1 MGRATGDGRMTG
13 TIMLKHSLARRQS
26 LWLVGAALAL
36 SLAITPLRVWMAA
49 RMIQSSEQQ
58 ASQLRTEQLA
68 LRIAMRL
75 RAAESIAL
83 DARALSAESAQ
94 RDAPPPLAWL
104 RQRHPDAAFILVLPL
119 PVELQPPDACPQGC
133 WTMHFA
139 QEGAGHGS
147 AARHQLV
154 YVLPDRVT
162 NRLILVG
169 LQADELRAVLARGS
183 ADESVASLIDVRR
196 GIRLLRADAAGE
208 GQSMLA
214 SIDLERSPE
223 RDQSRRLFQ
232 GESDRPAR
240 AWSLRQARMV
250 RYHAAAIPGT
260 DWRVLSTV
268 PQRHEWLP
276 AYRLAMRQSF
286 IQLAAVAL
294 LALVLYLYLRRSLAP
309 LGLLGEAADDL
320 ALGRFDT
327 PLPQPRHPDEIGRVT
342 AAFGNMRDRL
352 RDSAA
357 ELERSSAIRHSQQST
372 MDVARQIQTAMLPS
386 TSRVVGDVPG
396 IDIAARLMPQR
407 EVGGDFYSF
416 FAIGEQ
422 LFFMIG
428 DVADKGVPAA
438 LLMARTTSLAQALAP
453 HMSKPD
459 DLLAAINHEIA
470 RGNHA
475 CMFVTMLC
483 GLLDTV
489 TGRLV
494 IASAGHEAAICLN
507 PRGQAEW
514 LLPDDSGPAL
524 GLYDDAYYPST
535 EVQLQPGQM
544 LLLYT
549 DGITEAEDP
558 QGQHFGE
565 DALLGSL
572 SVEALSSADDVIA
585 RTIEAV
591 KAHAA
596 GADQSDDV
604 ALLCLRWMPM
614 DRIHT
619 IEIANRDIDMF
630 MALNWLEDIAIVLQV
645 SVDTALTLRL
655 VAEELLSNTLRYG
668 YAEQGGGRIHLTL
681 HRHAHM
687 LTLRINDD
695 AAPFDPSD
703 PPLRPECRS
712 DAERSGGGE
721 GLVLIHALAQA
732 IRYYPKLHGNV
743 VEVDFDL
750 SPGTPA

>member
-1 MGRATGDGRMTG
+1 
-13 TIMLKHSLARRQS
+13 MLKHSLARRQS
-26 LWLVGAALAL
+26 LWLVGAALVL

-58 ASQLRTEQLA
+58 TSQLRTEQLA
-68 LRIAMRL
+68 LRIAMPL
-75 RAAESIAL
+75 RAAESIAA
-83 DARALSAESAQ
+83 DAHALLTRSAGPTSPSE
-94 RDAPPPLAWL
+94 PLTWL
-104 RQRHPDAAFILVLPL
+104 RQRHAEVAFIQALPL
-119 PVELQPPDACPQGC
+119 SEALQHSTACTPGCWIMRPAPQGPRD
-133 WTMHFA
+133 HA
-139 QEGAGHGS
+139 V
-147 AARHQLV
+147 ARHAV
-154 YVLPDRVT
+154 YLRPDRPAR
-162 NRLILVG
+162 RLIVVG
-169 LQADELRAVLARGS
+169 LPADALRDVLARGS
-183 ADESVASLIDVRR
+183 VGDSVASLIDGHRD
-196 GIRLLRADAAGE
+196 IRLLRADAAGE
-208 GQSMLA
+208 GRSMQASLDPQRTPDQTRVRQLFRGETDAPAHAWSRQQSM
-214 SIDLERSPE
+214 
-223 RDQSRRLFQ
+223 
-232 GESDRPAR
+232 
-240 AWSLRQARMV
+240 MV
-250 RYHAAAIPGT
+250 RYHAAGVPGSG
-260 DWRVLSTV
+260 WRVLLTE
-268 PQRHEWLP
+268 PQQNEWLP
-276 AYRLAMRQSF
+276 AYRLAIRQSL

-327 PLPQPRHPDEIGRVT
+327 PLPRTSHPDEIGRVT

-386 TSRVVGDVPG
+386 TSRVVADVPG
-396 IDIAARLMPQR
+396 IDIAASLMPQR

-453 HMSKPD
+453 HMPKPD
-459 DLLAAINHEIA
+459 DLLAAINDEIA

-585 RTIEAV
+585 RTVDAV
-591 KAHAA
+591 KSHASGAH
-596 GADQSDDV
+596 QSDDM
-604 ALLCLRWMPM
+604 ALLCVRWMPP
-614 DRIHT
+614 DRIQT
-619 IEIANRDIDMF
+619 VDIANRISEMVI
-630 MALNWLEDIAIVLQV
+630 ALNWLEDIAIVLQV

-668 YAEQGGGRIHLTL
+668 YGDRRDGRINMTL
-681 HRHAHM
+681 YRHARS
-687 LTLRINDD
+687 LTLRISDD
-695 AAPFDPSD
+695 ANAFDPS
-703 PPLRPECRS
+703 LRPSRPPS
-712 DAERSGGGE
+712 RNDAERSEGGE
-721 GLVLIHALAQA
+721 GLTLVHALAQA
-732 IRYYPKLHGNV
+732 IRYYPKLHGNI

-750 SPGTPA
+750 SPDGPA